1 MRRQKAGTQRAGCAH
16 SAITDAIRQSCMEM
30 LRRADLHLA
39 DLVLA
44 RFLVEFLFPAVLRLI
59 DVAQLL
65 MRLAQILTQK
75 LHACAGCCI
84 QLLCSEQGQAA
95 QLVASTG
102 HMSAERRRD
111 DLHAAP
117 NHTSTVLQMR

>member
-1 MRRQKAGTQRAGCAH
+1 MH

-30 LRRADLHLA
+30 LRRAYLHLA

-44 RFLVEFLFPAVLRLI
+44 RLFVEFLLHAVLRLI

-65 MRLAQILTQK
+65 MRLAQIIAHRA
-75 LHACAGCCI
+75 HACVCSCI
-84 QLLCSEQGQAA
+84 ELLCSERGQAA

-111 DLHAAP
+111 DLQGAP
-117 NHTSTVLQMR
+117 SNT